1 MLDGQNI
8 KGEITRVNSDGT
20 YDIKF
25 DDGER
30 KMGVKESEIEGS
42 LGQAS
47 DATVGIT
54 FKSSLVWVEGSRDLL
69 NPHPEN
75 PHYLKGDLRRFF
87 EETNFDERFSNRN
100 FLYHLILL
108 IFHLLLRLL

>member
-1 MLDGQNI
+1 M
-8 KGEITRVNSDGT
+8 
-20 YDIKF
+20 KF
-25 DDGER
+25 T
-30 KMGVKESEIEGS
+30 VIFPSSE
-42 LGQAS
+42 AS

-87 EETNFDERFSNRN
+87 EETNFDVENISMMDIDKEKIKKVTRDYKLKRTKPLPDFKNTLESSMK
-100 FLYHLILL
+100 LKYV
-108 IFHLLLRLL
+108 

>member
-1 MLDGQNI
+1 M
-8 KGEITRVNSDGT
+8 
-20 YDIKF
+20 KF
-25 DDGER
+25 T
-30 KMGVKESEIEGS
+30 VIFPSSE
-42 LGQAS
+42 AS

-87 EETNFDERFSNRN
+87 EETNFDERFSNHTKKVSIVVHSIGN
-100 FLYHLILL
+100 ADNSDLENLVDDLKSEGFEPAI
-108 IFHLLLRLL
+108 INQ